1 MRFQEIVGH
10 NKLKN
15 RLINSVLNNRI
26 SHAQL
31 FLGADGSEKLAL
43 AIAYAQYISCIN
55 KQVYPEN
62 SEIIGDSCGS
72 CPSCVK
78 YQKLAHPDLHFI
90 FPVANT
96 KTVTNKPTSN
106 QFLNEW
112 REALIN
118 SNYYLS
124 LNEWYQEINIENKQ
138 GKIGTDDA
146 NQIVKTLALK
156 SYEGEYKVMIIWMIE
171 KLYHSAAPK
180 LLKILEEPPPKTLF
194 ILITEDTNDI
204 LKTILSRTQLV
215 KVPPLENEEIR
226 EYLYHNFQFNNDK
239 VETIVNLAEGNFKNA
254 TKYLLDNFD
263 DHPYFSTF
271 REMMLLAYNHD
282 FGKIKSK
289 SDQLS
294 KIGRENIKQLLQY
307 GLRIVRLCL
316 YHDLGNTEMVK
327 SNGNELAFI
336 QKFSRFVNRTNAEDI
351 TNLLNEANFHISR
364 NVNPKIVIM
373 DMLLKISQIFGKK
386 IIVI

>member
-31 FLGADGSEKLAL
+31 FLGAEGSEKLAL
-43 AIAYAQYISCIN
+43 AIAYAQYISCVN

-62 SEIIGDSCGS
+62 SELIGDSCGS

-96 KTVTNKPTSN
+96 KTVTSKPTSN
-106 QFLNEW
+106 QFLTEW
-112 REALIN
+112 REALQN

-124 LNEWYQEINIENKQ
+124 LNEWYQEIGIENKQ
-138 GKIGTDDA
+138 GKIGVDDA

-156 SYEGEYKVMIIWMIE
+156 SYEGEYKVMIMWMIE

-194 ILITEDTNDI
+194 ILITEDTNQI
-204 LKTILSRTQLV
+204 LKTIISRTQLV
-215 KVPPLENEEIR
+215 KVLPLDNAEIR
-226 EYLYHNFQFNNDK
+226 DYLVKNFQFDSKK
-239 VETIVNLAEGNFKNA
+239 VESIVNLAEGNFKNA
-254 TKYLLDNFD
+254 TKFLGNTVD

-271 REMMLLAYNHD
+271 REMMLLAYNQN
-282 FGKIKSK
+282 FGKIKTK
-289 SDQLS
+289 SDQIS

-307 GLRIVRLCL
+307 GMRIVRLCL
-316 YHDLGNTEMVK
+316 YQDLGNTNMVK
-327 SNGNELAFI
+327 SSGNELDFI
-336 QKFSRFVNRTNAEDI
+336 QKFSRFVNRNNAEDI
-351 TNLLNEANFHISR
+351 TTLLNEANFHISR

-373 DMLLKISQIFGKK
+373 DMLLKTSQIFSKK
-386 IIVI
+386 